1 MIGFAFAGLL
11 LGLILGVYCPF
22 RVPPEYARL
31 LAVAVM
37 AGMDAVL
44 GGVRA
49 SLEGNYD
56 TQVFI
61 SGFFI
66 NGILAAF
73 LCYAGNLIGI
83 DLRYAYFPEFGN
95 YPSPLYGQISVLSE
109 DEEKNSLISRK
120 IALSC

>member
-37 AGMDAVL
+37 A
-44 GGVRA
+44 GVRA

-83 DLRYAYFPEFGN
+83 DLYLVAVLIFGMRIFQN
-95 YPSPLYGQISVLSE
+95 LGIIRRLYMG
-109 DEEKNSLISRK
+109 K
-120 IALSC
+120 

>member
-1 MIGFAFAGLL
+1 MICYALAGLAV
-11 LGLILGVYCPF
+11 GLIVGVYCPF
-22 RVPPEYARL
+22 SLPPEYARL

-37 AGMDAVL
+37 AGLDAVL

-49 SLEGNYD
+49 SLEGYYD
-56 TQVFI
+56 TEVFI

-83 DLRYAYFPEFGN
+83 DLYLVAILIFGMRIFQN
-95 YPSPLYGQISVLSE
+95 LGIIRRLYMG
-109 DEEKNSLISRK
+109 K
-120 IALSC
+120 

>member
-1 MIGFAFAGLL
+1 MICYALAGLAI
-11 LGLILGVYCPF
+11 GLIIGVYCPF
-22 RVPPEYARL
+22 SLPPEYARL

-37 AGMDAVL
+37 AGLDAVL

-49 SLEGNYD
+49 SLEGYYD
-56 TQVFI
+56 TEVFI

-83 DLRYAYFPEFGN
+83 DLYLVAILIFGMRIFQN
-95 YPSPLYGQISVLSE
+95 LGIIRRLYMG
-109 DEEKNSLISRK
+109 K
-120 IALSC
+120 

>member
-37 AGMDAVL
+37 A

-83 DLRYAYFPEFGN
+83 DLYLVAVLIFGMRIFQN
-95 YPSPLYGQISVLSE
+95 LGIIRRLYMG
-109 DEEKNSLISRK
+109 K
-120 IALSC
+120 

>member
-56 TQVFI
+56 TQV
-61 SGFFI
+61 S
-66 NGILAAF
+66 
-73 LCYAGNLIGI
+73 
-83 DLRYAYFPEFGN
+83 FPD
-95 YPSPLYGQISVLSE
+95 SLSTV
-109 DEEKNSLISRK
+109 SWLPFCAMQVI
-120 IALSC
+120 

>member
-73 LCYAGNLIGI
+73 LCYAC
-83 DLRYAYFPEFGN
+83 Y
-95 YPSPLYGQISVLSE
+95 
-109 DEEKNSLISRK
+109 KNESCWTSCRSFSGVVCKRK
-120 IALSC
+120 S

>member
-49 SLEGNYD
+49 SLEGIMILRYS
-56 TQVFI
+56 FRI
-61 SGFFI
+61 LYH
-66 NGILAAF
+66 GILAAF

-83 DLRYAYFPEFGN
+83 DLYLVAVLIFGMRIFQN
-95 YPSPLYGQISVLSE
+95 LGIIRRLYMG
-109 DEEKNSLISRK
+109 K
-120 IALSC
+120 

>member
-1 MIGFAFAGLL
+1 MIYYAIAGLA
-11 LGLILGVYCPF
+11 LGVLIGAYCPF
-22 RVPPEYARL
+22 SVPPEYARL

-37 AGMDAVL
+37 AGLDAVL

-49 SLEGNYD
+49 SLERQYD
-56 TQVFI
+56 TTVFI

-83 DLRYAYFPEFGN
+83 DLYLVAVLIFGMRIFQN
-95 YPSPLYGQISVLSE
+95 LAIIRRLYMG
-109 DEEKNSLISRK
+109 K
-120 IALSC
+120 

>member
-37 AGMDAVL
+37 

-83 DLRYAYFPEFGN
+83 DLYLVAVLIFGMRIFQN
-95 YPSPLYGQISVLSE
+95 LGIIRRLYMG
-109 DEEKNSLISRK
+109 K
-120 IALSC
+120 

>member
-1 MIGFAFAGLL
+1 MIYYAIIGLAIGFAAGA
-11 LGLILGVYCPF
+11 YCPF
-22 RVPPEYARL
+22 SVPPQYARL

-37 AGMDAVL
+37 AGLDAVL

-49 SLEGNYD
+49 SLERHYD
-56 TQVFI
+56 TEVFI

-83 DLRYAYFPEFGN
+83 DLYLVAILIFGMRIFQN
-95 YPSPLYGQISVLSE
+95 LAIIRRLYMG
-109 DEEKNSLISRK
+109 K
-120 IALSC
+120 

>member
-11 LGLILGVYCPF
+11 LGLILGVYCPV

-83 DLRYAYFPEFGN
+83 DLYLVAVLIFGMRIFQN
-95 YPSPLYGQISVLSE
+95 LGIIRRLYMG
-109 DEEKNSLISRK
+109 K
-120 IALSC
+120 

>member
-1 MIGFAFAGLL
+1 MICYALAGLAV
-11 LGLILGVYCPF
+11 GLIIGVYCPYSL
-22 RVPPEYARL
+22 PPEYARL

-37 AGMDAVL
+37 AGLDAVL

-49 SLEGNYD
+49 SLEGYYD
-56 TQVFI
+56 TEVFI

-83 DLRYAYFPEFGN
+83 DLYLVAILIFGMRIFQN
-95 YPSPLYGQISVLSE
+95 LGIIRRLYMG
-109 DEEKNSLISRK
+109 K
-120 IALSC
+120 

>member
-22 RVPPEYARL
+22 RVPPEY
-31 LAVAVM
+31 
-37 AGMDAVL
+37 AVL

-83 DLRYAYFPEFGN
+83 DLYLVAVLIFGMRIFQN
-95 YPSPLYGQISVLSE
+95 LGIIRRLYMG
-109 DEEKNSLISRK
+109 K
-120 IALSC
+120 